1 MSWESIA
8 MATTTIDE
16 ETIKSRQQATWS
28 SGDYSVIGTTLQIT
42 GEMLCEAVD
51 VGAGERVLDVAA
63 GNGNA
68 ALAAARRGASVT
80 ATDYVPELLGRAR
93 VRAAAEGLKL
103 DVREGDAESLPF
115 AGATFDVVLSTF
127 GVMFT
132 PNPERAASELLR
144 VCRPGGRIGLASW
157 TPDGFVGEMFT
168 IVGRYLPPP
177 AGARSP
183 LEWGSDAR
191 VRELFGSRVRAL
203 TMQRRDFVF
212 RYRSPEHWLDAFR
225 SYYGPIHKAFASL
238 DRAGQGA
245 FARDLLGLARR
256 YDTGRNGAFRASS
269 AYLQAVAV
277 KVG

>member
-8 MATTTIDE
+8 MTTTTIDE
-16 ETIKSRQQATWS
+16 ETIKSRQRATWS

-93 VRAAAEGLKL
+93 VRAAAEGVKL

-127 GVMFT
+127 
-132 PNPERAASELLR
+132 
-144 VCRPGGRIGLASW
+144 
-157 TPDGFVGEMFT
+157 
-168 IVGRYLPPP
+168 
-177 AGARSP
+177 
-183 LEWGSDAR
+183 
-191 VRELFGSRVRAL
+191 
-203 TMQRRDFVF
+203 
-212 RYRSPEHWLDAFR
+212 
-225 SYYGPIHKAFASL
+225 
-238 DRAGQGA
+238 
-245 FARDLLGLARR
+245 
-256 YDTGRNGAFRASS
+256 
-269 AYLQAVAV
+269 
-277 KVG
+277 

>member
-1 MSWESIA
+1 

-42 GEMLCEAVD
+42 GEMLCESVD

-93 VRAAAEGLKL
+93 ARAAAEGLKL

-132 PNPERAASELLR
+132 PNQERAAVGASASVPARRTDRSCELDARRIRRRDVHDRGPIPSPAGRWAFPARMGKRRTGSGAVREPSASAHDATPGVRVPVSLARALAGRVPQLLR
-144 VCRPGGRIGLASW
+144 ADPQGVRIARPGR
-157 TPDGFVGEMFT
+157 T
-168 IVGRYLPPP
+168 R
-177 AGARSP
+177 
-183 LEWGSDAR
+183 
-191 VRELFGSRVRAL
+191 RVRA
-203 TMQRRDFVF
+203 
-212 RYRSPEHWLDAFR
+212 
-225 SYYGPIHKAFASL
+225 
-238 DRAGQGA
+238 
-245 FARDLLGLARR
+245 
-256 YDTGRNGAFRASS
+256 
-269 AYLQAVAV
+269 
-277 KVG
+277 